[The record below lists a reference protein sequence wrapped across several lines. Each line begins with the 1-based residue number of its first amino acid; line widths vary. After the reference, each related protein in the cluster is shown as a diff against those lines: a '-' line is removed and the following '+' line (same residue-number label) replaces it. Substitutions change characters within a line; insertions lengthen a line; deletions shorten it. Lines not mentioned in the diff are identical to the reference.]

1 PGVRG
6 GSLPFAGRPPIGGA
20 TMGSTRLRDRVGGRV
35 VPPALALATALGL
48 ITFQTA
54 AGQSAVKGSPT
65 QGGTAS
71 PIKHLVVIF
80 QENVSF
86 DHYFGTYPKAA
97 NTSGE
102 PFFASPRTPSVNGLT
117 AALLTSNPNGAN
129 PSRLSHSQALTC
141 DQGHGYTAEQQA
153 YDK

>member
-80 QENVSF
+80 QENVSV

-102 PFFASPRTPSVNGLT
+102 PCQALGTTKVNGLANT
-117 AALLTSNPNGAN
+117 PGAGGSGTLLTNNPNKDASGNQVN
-129 PSRLSHSQALTC
+129 PQ
-141 DQGHGYTAEQQA
+141 
-153 YDK
+153 